1 MGTSSVIAGVAPVT
15 PAHTENPHPFPLPSR
30 ERAAEGRV
38 RGFEMASNKAKEDHA
53 MSFTEFFENL
63 SQEINDSRTG
73 RRARIQEICTDVE
86 NFLDKSRSARQQMAK
101 ELRRKLK
108 TDDKAR
114 VKAAHELMGEL
125 RTRIGGIFSSTHNM
139 LNDFAADLR
148 RGGEIFRGNSAAS
161 FRKESSKESRR
172 KKRQ

>member
-1 MGTSSVIAGVAPVT
+1 VIAGAAAIAP
-15 PAHTENPHPFPLPSR
+15 ADTENPHSFPLPSR

-86 NFLDKSRSARQQMAK
+86 NFLDKFRSDRQQMAK
-101 ELRRKLK
+101 ELKRKLK
-108 TDDKAR
+108 SDDRAR
-114 VKAAHELMGEL
+114 VKAVHELMGEI
-125 RTRIGGIFSSTHNM
+125 RGRIGGIFSSTHDM
-139 LNDFAADLR
+139 LNAFGADLR
-148 RGGEIFRGNSAAS
+148 RGGEIFRGNSAA
-161 FRKESSKESRR
+161 FFPKEGPRESRR
-172 KKRQ
+172 KKRK